1 MLCPPPVDLRAPRDE
16 GLAGRNP
23 GSRPTRAADGKM
35 PRRRRSPR
43 QLTELHPTAHS
54 PRRGG
59 PGLPHAADKPPER
72 HFSGLSTGF
81 RRDRSSSRSMR
92 SLPSRPP
99 QPIGPS

>member
-1 MLCPPPVDLRAPRDE
+1 MLCPPPVDRRAPRDE

-35 PRRRRSPR
+35 PRRRRSPG
-43 QLTELHPTAHS
+43 QLTE
-54 PRRGG
+54 
-59 PGLPHAADKPPER
+59 LPHAADKPPER